1 MAWLWQLRALQVPTS
16 ETHLGAQWWVL
27 RVHCGPDLGEEQQL
41 HRSSKEFH
49 LDLPPSLNCRNKVW
63 SIKVKVT
70 STEDLRCRWHSLQWG
85 KEQENT
91 ELASLWK
98 EQNYDWTWGRVGN
111 MNNESPGS
119 QEHCAHRAQWQQK
132 CTLFFFF
139 STLSAKLRSFERQF
153 PGQGKA
159 RRPRAE
165 TLNHSPKGGPATE
178 ILNSPHLEQ
187 QVSLEERKTS
197 VHWGQS

>member
-139 STLSAKLRSFERQF
+139 FFHTQCQAKELWKTVPRT
-153 PGQGKA
+153 GKGKEA
-159 RRPRAE
+159 QSRDSKSQPQRRTCNWNTQQPPPRA
-165 TLNHSPKGGPATE
+165 TGIFRGT
-178 ILNSPHLEQ
+178 
-187 QVSLEERKTS
+187 
-197 VHWGQS
+197 